1 MFVFIFPGFWSSWVC
16 NFTSWQT
23 IWKESS
29 ICTSSTS
36 SPSYS
41 AVNLPRTKV
50 FIWSLIV
57 ERVDFLF
64 DLLEA
69 CYVYTSYPVSSADN
83 KCKEE
88 SAKLLGCLIR
98 NCERLVLPYVAPIH
112 KVQHLYLYVLCHFSS
127 LLLLCNTIYFRLL
140 LRNSVR
146 AQGSMRIV
154 ALLVE
159 S

>member
-1 MFVFIFPGFWSSWVC
+1 MYYLVSSLDHVLLRCLCLLFIGFWSSWVC

-29 ICTSSTS
+29 ICSSSTS

-41 AVNLPRTKV
+41 AVNLPTTKV

-57 ERVDFLF
+57 ERVYFLF
-64 DLLEA
+64 DVLEA
-69 CYVYTSYPVSSADN
+69 CYVYISYPVNSADN

-112 KVQHLYLYVLCHFSS
+112 KVQHLYLYVLYHFSS
-127 LLLLCNTIYFRLL
+127 LLLL
-140 LRNSVR
+140 
-146 AQGSMRIV
+146 
-154 ALLVE
+154 
-159 S
+159 